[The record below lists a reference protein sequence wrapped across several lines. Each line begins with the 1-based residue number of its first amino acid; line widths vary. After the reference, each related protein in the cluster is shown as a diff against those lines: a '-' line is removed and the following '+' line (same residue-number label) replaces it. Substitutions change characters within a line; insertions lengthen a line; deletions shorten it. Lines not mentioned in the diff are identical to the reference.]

1 MYLRENTLLQGGKY
15 RIVRY
20 ISHGGFGCTYEA
32 VNTTWKNRRVAIKEL
47 FVSDFC
53 NRDPHTGSVTV
64 FTRSKQPLFD
74 KLRDKFLDEADK
86 LNGLM
91 HTGIVRVTDAFEEN
105 GTAYYVMDYIDGQS
119 LRDLVKK
126 EGALSEVDALGYI
139 RQVAEALQYV
149 HSKKMLHLDIKPA
162 NIMLDGNGKAILIDF
177 GVSKQYDEESG
188 ENTSSLMGHSPGYA
202 PVEQSNNSIS
212 KFLPAT
218 DIYALGATL
227 YHLLSGAV
235 PPPASELAS
244 GEELPSLPA
253 SVSEATRRAVLSAMT
268 INKHDRPQSV
278 AEFLA
283 LLDGKKDSGETHIDD
298 GETDYNNP
306 GKTDYEE
313 PKKPTPKQKSKPQPR
328 KNLTWLWVTLVGIAG
343 ILLTIV
349 GTNSYQAHQT
359 KIAREQFVADSI
371 AARQQFVAD
380 SLAAVKK
387 AEEERL
393 AQAAREAEA
402 ARKAEQEMIN
412 SGKGRNGIYQVG
424 DYYDRNG
431 IRGVVFE
438 VSDGGRHGKV
448 LSMDRRAQTRWC
460 TESQY
465 DKNIT
470 TGASSEWNGK
480 SNTDKILSRSDRDE
494 YPAFMW
500 CRNKGSNWY
509 LPSKEELLTM
519 CRNKDKINATLSKQG
534 GTELVGFYWSST
546 EYGCSYAWRVSMY
559 TGTGDTNYGN
569 KNNDSKV
576 VRAVAAF

>member
-162 NIMLDGNGKAILIDF
+162 NIMFDGNGKAILIDF

-253 SVSEATRRAVLSAMT
+253 SVSVATCRAVLSAMT

-298 GETDYNNP
+298 GETDIICFKENQMAEKVVVTE
-306 GKTDYEE
+306 KT
-313 PKKPTPKQKSKPQPR
+313 
-328 KNLTWLWVTLVGIAG
+328 
-343 ILLTIV
+343 
-349 GTNSYQAHQT
+349 
-359 KIAREQFVADSI
+359 
-371 AARQQFVAD
+371 
-380 SLAAVKK
+380 
-387 AEEERL
+387 
-393 AQAAREAEA
+393 
-402 ARKAEQEMIN
+402 
-412 SGKGRNGIYQVG
+412 YQVG

-448 LSMDRRAQTRWC
+448 LSMDRGKTCWC
-460 TESQY
+460 TFLQSVRF
-465 DKNIT
+465 IR
-470 TGASSEWNGK
+470 TGASSISDGQF
-480 SNTDKILSRSDRDE
+480 NTDKIKILSRNDRDK
-494 YPAFMW
+494 YRAFMW
-500 CRNKGSNWY
+500 CRDIGSNWY
-509 LPSKEELLTM
+509 MPSKEELLTM
-519 CRNKDKINATLSKQG
+519 YRNKDIINATLSKQG
-534 GTELVGFYWSST
+534 CTKLTGWYWSST
-546 EYGCSYAWRVSMY
+546 EYGGWFAWGVFM
-559 TGTGDTNYGN
+559 GNGFANYF
-569 KNNDSKV
+569 SKSLLNIH
-576 VRAVAAF
+576 VRAAAAF